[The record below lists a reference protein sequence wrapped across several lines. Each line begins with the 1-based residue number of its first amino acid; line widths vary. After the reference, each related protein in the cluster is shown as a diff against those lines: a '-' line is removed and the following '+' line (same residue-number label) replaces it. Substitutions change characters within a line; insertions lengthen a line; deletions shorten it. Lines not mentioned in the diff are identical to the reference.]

1 MSSRVRTAL
10 LVFTALGLIAS
21 TYGLY
26 VHYRLQSDPTYVS
39 VCEVSESV
47 SCQQVLTS
55 EYGKVFGVP
64 VAAGGA
70 IWSLLAFMLAA
81 VGLKNPKSETASRV
95 SGYLFILATIGLASV
110 FYFAY
115 ISFFVL
121 KTACPICLTMYA
133 SVIGTF
139 LISATS
145 AGPIGA
151 LPSRLGRDLATV
163 AQTPIAATLA
173 VVWLAV
179 SAGLVFAFPKPPQAT
194 PTSASG
200 ASSAPAVPAAETLS
214 PEQRTEWE
222 AWLDAQ
228 PRAPEAMPTGATKVL
243 VLKFNDYQ
251 CPSCR
256 LAWVLY
262 KDIIAKYEKAHP
274 GVFVFENRD
283 FPLETECG
291 AFSNPHAAACEAA
304 AAVRMAREKNRDK
317 ELEAALFEQQSPS
330 MTRDDV
336 EVRAAAGG
344 PDQQRRFRRE
354 VCQDAGGGPRR
365 RPAWAEAWCQGTPT
379 FFLNGIKLPQP
390 PAGLLRCRHRLG
402 CAPVCHSFLEGSKDG
417 GRTVRET

>member
-10 LVFTALGLIAS
+10 LIFTALGLIAS
-21 TYGLY
+21 TYGMY
-26 VHYRLQSDPTYVS
+26 VHYRLQSDPTYIS
-39 VCEVSESV
+39 ACEVSESV

-55 EYGKVFGVP
+55 QYGSVFGVP

-81 VGLKNPKSETASRV
+81 VGLKNPKSDTAARV
-95 SGYLFILATIGLASV
+95 SGYLFVLATLGLASV

-121 KTACPICLTMYA
+121 KTACPICLTMYV

-163 AQTPIAATLA
+163 AQTPIPATLA
-173 VVWLAV
+173 VIWLAV

-194 PTSASG
+194 PTNSQG
-200 ASSAPAVPAAETLS
+200 ASTQPSVPVETLTA
-214 PEQRTEWE
+214 EQRSEWE
-222 AWLDAQ
+222 AWLNAQ
-228 PRAPEAMPTGATKVL
+228 PRAPEAQPTGATKVL

-274 GVFVFENRD
+274 GVFVFENKD

-291 AFSNPHAAACEAA
+291 AFSIPHAAACEAA
-304 AAVRMAREKNRDK
+304 AAVRLAREKNRDK
-317 ELEAALFEQQSPS
+317 ELEAALFEKQSPS
-330 MTRDDV
+330 MTREEVVTTLQQVAQISSADFDARYPKTLESIRADV
-336 EVRAAAGG
+336 QLGQKLGVK
-344 PDQQRRFRRE
+344 
-354 VCQDAGGGPRR
+354 
-365 RPAWAEAWCQGTPT
+365 GTPT
-379 FFLNGIKLPQP
+379 FYLNGIQLPSLR
-390 PAGLLRCRHRLG
+390 PAYFDAALDWAVRRF
-402 CAPVCHSFLEGSKDG
+402 ATGS
-417 GRTVRET
+417 

>member
-10 LVFTALGLIAS
+10 IVFTALGFLAS
-21 TYGLY
+21 AYGLY

-39 VCEVSESV
+39 VCEVNESV

-55 EYGKVFGVP
+55 QYGSMFGVP

-70 IWSLLAFMLAA
+70 IWSLLTLMLAA
-81 VGLKNPKSETASRV
+81 VGLKDPKSETASRV
-95 SGYLFILATIGLASV
+95 SGYLFVLATLGLASV

-145 AGPIGA
+145 AGPIGG
-151 LPSRLGRDLATV
+151 LPTKLGRDLATV

-179 SAGLVFAFPKPPQAT
+179 SAGLVFAFPKPPEAT
-194 PTSASG
+194 PSSASG
-200 ASSAPAVPAAETLS
+200 APSEPAVPVETLT
-214 PEQRTEWE
+214 PEQRVEWE

-228 PRAPEAMPTGATKVL
+228 PRKPEAQPTGPAKIL

-262 KDIIAKYEKAHP
+262 KDIIAKYEAAHP
-274 GVFVFENRD
+274 GVFVFENKD
-283 FPLETECG
+283 YPLETECG
-291 AFSNPHAAACEAA
+291 AGNAGHAAACEAA

-317 ELEAALFEQQSPS
+317 ELEAALFEKQSPT
-330 MTRDDV
+330 MTRADV
-336 EVRAAAGG
+336 LATLQQVAQVSSADFDARYPKTLESIRADVQLGQKLG
-344 PDQQRRFRRE
+344 
-354 VCQDAGGGPRR
+354 V
-365 RPAWAEAWCQGTPT
+365 QGTPT
-379 FFLNGIKLPQP
+379 FYLNGIQLPSLR
-390 PAGLLRCRHRLG
+390 PAYFDAALDWAVRKF
-402 CAPVCHSFLEGSKDG
+402 AAGS
-417 GRTVRET
+417 

>member
-1 MSSRVRTAL
+1 M
-10 LVFTALGLIAS
+10 
-21 TYGLY
+21 YGMY

-55 EYGKVFGVP
+55 EYGSMFGVP

-81 VGLKNPKSETASRV
+81 FGLKNPKSETASRV
-95 SGYLFILATIGLASV
+95 SGYLFVLATLGLASV

-121 KTACPICLTMYA
+121 KTACPICLTMYV

-163 AQTPIAATLA
+163 AQTPIPATLA

-194 PTSASG
+194 TQTASSG
-200 ASSAPAVPAAETLS
+200 ASSEPAVPAETLTA
-214 PEQRTEWE
+214 EQRSEWE
-222 AWLDAQ
+222 AWLNAQ
-228 PRAPEAMPTGATKVL
+228 PRAPEAMPSGATKVL

-262 KDIIAKYEKAHP
+262 KDIIAKYEKSHP
-274 GVFVFENRD
+274 GVFVFENKD

-291 AFSNPHAAACEAA
+291 AFSIPHAAACEAA

-317 ELEAALFEQQSPS
+317 ELEAALFEKQSPS
-330 MTRDDV
+330 MTRDEVVTALQQVAQISSADF
-336 EVRAAAGG
+336 EAKYAKTLESVRADVQLGQKLG
-344 PDQQRRFRRE
+344 
-354 VCQDAGGGPRR
+354 V
-365 RPAWAEAWCQGTPT
+365 QGTPT
-379 FFLNGIKLPQP
+379 FFLNGIKLPSLR
-390 PAGLLRCRHRLG
+390 PAYFDAALDW
-402 CAPVCHSFLEGSKDG
+402 A
-417 GRTVRET
+417 VRRFSTGA